1 MNALPG
7 VIDPAL
13 LEEARRDSQMPL
25 TTNGVTA
32 SSTTSRS
39 PAPPSR
45 PRTRRDFS
53 KNEIASWEASNY
65 APRRDAN
72 ESRDDYED
80 RLTFVT
86 RRAPLGEA
94 CNKLSIKVPKKAS
107 LERLRQELAKYWF
120 SPLSSSGVAQFRQD
134 VPPAPPLR
142 QHSSDVL
149 NFYPPPEPL
158 HLPPV
163 PGILPTVSSTARG
176 ELRGSVPLFHITVP
190 NDAPS
195 STRPLE
201 GTAGSSG
208 SARGKKVPSRAQT
221 NEGPPEQ
228 LRPRT
233 SKSNG
238 SIIGHAQDLAT
249 TSSQTHHTPCPDP
262 SHPSTSPHTLST
274 RSATPQAV
282 RRAEG
287 NRRAGGI
294 KTQNSV
300 VKDFEA
306 WRAIA
311 LKEGKIKDGIIDEH
325 ALLLYINYSAERE
338 KRTRR
343 GVPIPGSR
351 LGASQ
356 IKKLFF
362 GVLRIRKPQDAADPT
377 LAQRRPATTFVV
389 WESLKCRMDE
399 ALERVRNGLDESA
412 EDAPDIRANT
422 FLAEVTDAQ
431 LQEIGYGFLGHRQLR
446 LVVFGHLA
454 WSAQHASGNRGDDFR
469 ALKLAELQPY
479 TMTHPDG
486 RTSVYTVLG
495 LQGEE
500 KAGRRG
506 MRTVVNPSYSAFV
519 ANKNPEMCPLGAFA
533 FYHHYIHDVV
543 DISAKLKIDW
553 SVNKSWRQIRVL
565 HGPKSPNTPYN
576 EQNLYN
582 LYCKAYI
589 KAGFS
594 ARLKAH
600 LPRHLLGYKQEQMNV
615 DKADTS
621 KLGWVRG
628 ATYFDTYAPAL
639 PKKAILGAAGFKT
652 EETYDPLWMRV
663 HVPPQFLEFICP
675 KAESIRDEI
684 ANRANLSGAF
694 NYWQMVVD
702 LRPYAFQCGAA
713 IFQKCPD
720 SALFRLPA
728 FMNTDAKEGNP
739 ADLLLVQN
747 AVLRKALEDLYR
759 IANVGDAKL
768 TKLTELLERRTA
780 VFSPVQ
786 GFSAASYHRN
796 ALAFSSPPSTPP
808 RSASSAPSTSP
819 ILLHFDEQMEET
831 GTYQS
836 LEVDGTT
843 SIRAFVNA
851 SPKSPDT
858 RRAPTQVDLVLPP
871 TEAFY
876 KKDGPRGLL
885 PPLFGQKSARWPD
898 VFALIQQ
905 PKFCWAVWGPRS
917 VDRYRTVDEI
927 WASWID
933 GEAVYD
939 GAGVQTGKKP
949 PLQERGT
956 IAQHWGRYREIPEW
970 IEREFS
976 RRGVSPSVVIAELEA
991 MRVVGNQTKGMN
1003 WLRLEVA
1010 TFRKQAAKAAQPVDD
1025 TSTSSIASTTSTPPL
1040 PAPGEAEAELAH
1052 LNELGPRSNKN
1063 ATVYAMDSIENT
1075 DGVSLD
1081 RAGLLLC
1088 CLLLGGDYDTGIS
1101 GIGPAVAHALALEG
1115 FGADLVDIVESFA
1128 GSELT
1133 QRLAIWRN
1141 SVRQELRSNSHGR
1154 LGRRQPSLA
1163 EKILDTFPNLE
1174 VVDLYLNPLT
1184 SASPGQIGPMPN
1196 VNSWMP
1202 REPDIFRLSNLCTA
1216 LFGWSGNGLLKKL
1229 NSNLWP
1235 GVAFRMFSSRFVLY
1249 DAPTKFI
1256 ASPAT
1261 NAIVLKVSKASEK
1274 RRAFMD
1280 SAQLN
1285 LRRVR
1290 VSTKNFVAL
1299 AGLDNLTPTADTD
1312 IKLVSIPQVI
1322 LAVAMRDATLP
1333 DTDLT
1338 HIPLHLDDSE
1348 GSEGPIE
1355 RESDDEGQ
1363 HDGDVLEIMDSDE
1376 EDLVKA
1382 HSQLSA
1388 GGVIDLTMS

>member
-32 SSTTSRS
+32 SSAASRS
-39 PAPPSR
+39 PALPSR
-45 PRTRRDFS
+45 PRTRRNFS
-53 KNEIASWEASNY
+53 KDEIASWEASNY

-80 RLTFVT
+80 RLTFIT

-94 CNKLSIKVPKKAS
+94 CNKLSIKIPKKAS

-120 SPLSSSGVAQFRQD
+120 SPLSSSGIAQFRPD

-142 QHSSDVL
+142 QHSSDVP
-149 NFYPPPEPL
+149 NFYPPPNRCISLLSLESCLPCPQL
-158 HLPPV
+158 LMESFEEVSLSFTLPCPAMRQPQQGHWTALQAVPAQHAARRKYQAAHRQTRVLPSSSGLAPPNPTLPPLV
-163 PGILPTVSSTARG
+163 TLKTSLPRRRRCAILPAPI
-176 ELRGSVPLFHITVP
+176 LRIL
-190 NDAPS
+190 
-195 STRPLE
+195 
-201 GTAGSSG
+201 
-208 SARGKKVPSRAQT
+208 Q
-221 NEGPPEQ
+221 
-228 LRPRT
+228 PRR
-233 SKSNG
+233 
-238 SIIGHAQDLAT
+238 
-249 TSSQTHHTPCPDP
+249 
-262 SHPSTSPHTLST
+262 TLSRLVPPHHKPVHLADARVAVLTYGVEGADAEELLGYDDDSEEEEEEEEEENSDEEDRDVNTSDEEAAHDAFKRTT
-274 RSATPQAV
+274 RVQAV

-287 NRRAGGI
+287 NRCASGI

-300 VKDFEA
+300 VKDFEVKSCIPICPVIALTVSPTQA
-306 WRAIA
+306 WKAMA

-338 KRTRR
+338 KQTRR

-446 LVVFGHLA
+446 LVIFGHLA

-486 RTSVYTVLG
+486 RTSVYTILG

-621 KLGWVRG
+621 KLGW
-628 ATYFDTYAPAL
+628 
-639 PKKAILGAAGFKT
+639 AILGAAGFKT

-728 FMNTDAKEGNP
+728 FTNTDVRNWMKNTFSTELSLLQAKEGNP

-780 VFSPVQ
+780 VLSPVQ

-808 RSASSAPSTSP
+808 RSASSAPSASP

-836 LEVDGTT
+836 LDADGTT

-851 SPKSPDT
+851 SPRSLNTP
-858 RRAPTQVDLVLPP
+858 RAPTQVDLVLPP

-876 KKDGPRGLL
+876 KPGCPRGIV

-898 VFALIQQ
+898 VFAFIQQ
-905 PKFCWAVWGPRS
+905 PKFCWAVWGPKS
-917 VDRYRTVDEI
+917 VDRYRSVDEI
-927 WASWID
+927 WTSWID
-933 GEAVYD
+933 GEAVCNN
-939 GAGVQTGKKP
+939 AGIQTGKKP
-949 PLQERGT
+949 PIKLVEQYLQNGWRTPDDAKERGT

-991 MRVVGNQTKGMN
+991 MRV
-1003 WLRLEVA
+1003 
-1010 TFRKQAAKAAQPVDD
+1010 QAAKAAQPVDD

-1216 LFGWSGNGLLKKL
+1216 LFGWSGN
-1229 NSNLWP
+1229 
-1235 GVAFRMFSSRFVLY
+1235 
-1249 DAPTKFI
+1249 
-1256 ASPAT
+1256 
-1261 NAIVLKVSKASEK
+1261 
-1274 RRAFMD
+1274 
-1280 SAQLN
+1280 
-1285 LRRVR
+1285 
-1290 VSTKNFVAL
+1290 
-1299 AGLDNLTPTADTD
+1299 
-1312 IKLVSIPQVI
+1312 VI